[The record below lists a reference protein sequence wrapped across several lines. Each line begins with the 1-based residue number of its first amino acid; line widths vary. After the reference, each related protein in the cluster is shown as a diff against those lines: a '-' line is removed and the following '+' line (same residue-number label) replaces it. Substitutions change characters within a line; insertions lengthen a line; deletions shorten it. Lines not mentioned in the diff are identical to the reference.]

1 MERKTV
7 IYFYLCLVLILKYSN
22 GQQFPNQQFGQQN
35 NGQFAPV
42 AAGQFVGN
50 GQPFAGNN
58 QVPTN
63 NNQGTLANNQTPQGG
78 TQQGTFPNNQQG
90 TFQNN
95 QQGTFPNNQQGT
107 FPNNQQGTF
116 QNNQQGT
123 FPNNQQGTFQNNQQG
138 TFPNNQQGTFPNNQ
152 QGQFPNTFQGNQ
164 FGQPGGIPTFAG
176 PNTQPPF
183 NFQSNVVGFQ
193 NPIGGFNTLG
203 NQFGNPF
210 IPGNNFGMGGPFG
223 IGPGA
228 PGPVQGPE
236 QGGPGGQFSL
246 GGQLFMSLSQNPM
259 NYRYATCR
267 FNSSETK
274 IAGRADFRQFV
285 FGDFPVDIRIQ
296 VWGLPTSPVDTQR
309 GIHIH
314 EFGDT
319 GTKCSRVGPHLN
331 PAQTRH
337 GGRNTFAF
345 LRHVG
350 DLGNMLQSPQGVTST
365 QFRDGVISL
374 QGPTSVVGRSL
385 VIKYERDDEGF
396 GTNVDSLQN
405 GNART
410 PIACCT
416 IARSGPANW
425 NNPYTEAELMS
436 LNGGGAGLQ
445 SNFGM
450 SNGAAGANT
459 FGNTGS
465 QGSGFNFNSQSDAG
479 TPAPS
484 PNPQGTGNNAFGFLG
499 NNGKK

>member
-1 MERKTV
+1 MERKAV
-7 IYFYLCLVLILKYSN
+7 IYLYLCVVLILKCSN
-22 GQQFPNQQFGQQN
+22 GQLFPPNNQFGQPN

-42 AAGQFVGN
+42 TANQFVGN

-58 QVPTN
+58 QVPTS
-63 NNQGTLANNQTPQGG
+63 NQGTQGG
-78 TQQGTFPNNQQG
+78 TQGTLTNNQQGGFPNTNQGTFTNNQQGGFPNTNQGTFTNNQPGAFPNTNQGTFTNNQQG
-90 TFQNN
+90 TFSNN
-95 QQGTFPNNQQGT
+95 QQGA
-107 FPNNQQGTF
+107 
-116 QNNQQGT
+116 
-123 FPNNQQGTFQNNQQG
+123 
-138 TFPNNQQGTFPNNQ
+138 
-152 QGQFPNTFQGNQ
+152 FPNTFQGGNQ
-164 FGQPGGIPTFAG
+164 FPGQPGGLPTFAG

-183 NFQSNVVGFQ
+183 NFQNNVVGFQ
-193 NPIGGFNTLG
+193 NPIGGFNTVG

-210 IPGNNFGMGGPFG
+210 IPGNSFGMGNPFG
-223 IGPGA
+223 FGPGT
-228 PGPVQGPE
+228 PGPMQGPE

-267 FNSSETK
+267 FNSTETN

-319 GTKCSRVGPHLN
+319 GSKCSRVGPHLN

-345 LRHVG
+345 LRHIG

-365 QFRDGVISL
+365 QFRDGIISL
-374 QGPTSVVGRSL
+374 QGPTSVIGRSL

-416 IARSGPANW
+416 IARSGPSNW
-425 NNPYTEAELMS
+425 NDPYTEAELMS
-436 LNGGGAGLQ
+436 LNSGAGNLRGT
-445 SNFGM
+445 FGM
-450 SNGAAGANT
+450 ASPGT
-459 FGNTGS
+459 GNTNTAGS
-465 QGSGFNFNSQSDAG
+465 QGNQGSAFNFNAG
-479 TPAPS
+479 TFGSPSPS
-484 PNPQGTGNNAFGFLG
+484 PNPQGTGTNSFGFLG
-499 NNGKK
+499 GNKKK

>member
-1 MERKTV
+1 MRKMERKTV
-7 IYFYLCLVLILKYSN
+7 IYLCMCVVLILKYSN
-22 GQQFPNQQFGQQN
+22 GQPFPNQQFGQQN
-35 NGQFAPV
+35 NGQFGPV

-58 QVPTN
+58 QVPPT
-63 NNQGTLANNQTPQGG
+63 NNQGTFTNNQTPPVGTQTGG
-78 TQQGTFPNNQQG
+78 TFNNNQQG
-90 TFQNN
+90 TFPTNQQGTFPTNQQGTFPTNQQGTFPTN
-95 QQGTFPNNQQGT
+95 QQGTFPNNQQQGQ
-107 FPNNQQGTF
+107 FPNNQ
-116 QNNQQGT
+116 
-123 FPNNQQGTFQNNQQG
+123 
-138 TFPNNQQGTFPNNQ
+138 Q

-164 FGQPGGIPTFAG
+164 FGQPGGIPNFAG

-183 NFQSNVVGFQ
+183 NFQNNVVGFQ
-193 NPIGGFNTLG
+193 NPIGGFNTVG

-210 IPGNNFGMGGPFG
+210 IPGNNFGAGGPFG
-223 IGPGA
+223 IGPGI
-228 PGPVQGPE
+228 PGPIQGPE

-267 FNSSETK
+267 FNSSDTN
-274 IAGRADFRQFV
+274 IAGRADLRQFV

-296 VWGLPTSPVDTQR
+296 VWGLPRSPVDTQR

-314 EFGDT
+314 EFGDV
-319 GTKCSRVGPHLN
+319 GAKCSRVGPHLN

-374 QGPTSVVGRSL
+374 QGPTSVIGRSL

-410 PIACCT
+410 PLACCT
-416 IARSGPANW
+416 LARSGPANW
-425 NNPYTEAELMS
+425 NDPYTEVELMS
-436 LNGGGAGLQ
+436 LNGGSAPLQGTFGAP
-445 SNFGM
+445 S
-450 SNGAAGANT
+450 SPTGANT
-459 FGNTGS
+459 FGNQGN
-465 QGSGFNFNSQSDAG
+465 QGSTFNFNSQGNFG

-484 PNPQGTGNNAFGFLG
+484 PNPQGAGGSSFGFLG